1 VFADH
6 GKGSPHQE
14 CGDDQQA
21 KTEKGPRYGS
31 QIVADPKGLRKPHFQ
46 RRQRMQ
52 KQGKDEGKK
61 ADGNLQATV
70 EGQEIPLS
78 LIRILSQD
86 IASKG

>member
-1 VFADH
+1 
-6 GKGSPHQE
+6 
-14 CGDDQQA
+14 
-21 KTEKGPRYGS
+21 
-31 QIVADPKGLRKPHFQ
+31 
-46 RRQRMQ
+46 MQ